1 MKNLYTVTYY
11 TMQTVGPQKVKVIAK
26 CEEEAIKKVK
36 DWYLVMDITN
46 AKVTKTERVIA

>member
-11 TMQTVGPQKVKVIAK
+11 TALTVGALKVKVIAG

-36 DWYLVMDITN
+36 EHFGDVTN
-46 AKVTKTERVIA
+46 AKVTKREKVIG